1 MLQRKL
7 VLGPQGG
14 QPAHYTWDRPVP
26 HLMNPTVLGNQP
38 VRLPS
43 ARALPGRRCPHQGL
57 KQRVGLPCGEPE
69 VWPAERGPV
78 KGSARVW
85 GEEGAGMGKEVDQ
98 RSKHI
103 KDNGN
108 QLSHCWKSKLCLWK
122 GRTSE
127 RTRCGNWNQRLSM
140 RTCVFQYTSIDGEVN
155 TDLGEKGCVCS
166 MCV

>member
-43 ARALPGRRCPHQGL
+43 ARALPGEKASPPRPKTEGGTVLWRARGL
-57 KQRVGLPCGEPE
+57 ACRE
-69 VWPAERGPV
+69 GPS

-85 GEEGAGMGKEVDQ
+85 GEEGTGMGKEVDQ

-127 RTRCGNWNQRLSM
+127 RTLCGNWNQRLSM